1 VSSVSAASFSGEAL
15 APESIAAAFGGNLAT
30 ATVSAPSL
38 PLPESLGGSSMKLR
52 DGANVERSAPLFFVS
67 PTQVN
72 FLVPPMTAV
81 GEAVVTATSGD
92 GAVAI
97 RPALIASVA
106 PGLFSAD
113 ASGRGLASGVLL
125 RVRAD
130 GAQVYE
136 PIARFDAAQNRLVA
150 VPIDLGPAGDQVFL
164 ILFGTGLRFRGA
176 LSAVSA
182 TVDGVSSEVLFAAE
196 QEALAGVDQINLR
209 LPRTLAGRGDVEVAL
224 IVEGRRANA
233 VRVSFK

>member
-1 VSSVSAASFSGEAL
+1 
-15 APESIAAAFGGNLAT
+15 
-30 ATVSAPSL
+30 
-38 PLPESLGGSSMKLR
+38 
-52 DGANVERSAPLFFVS
+52 
-67 PTQVN
+67 
-72 FLVPPMTAV
+72 
-81 GEAVVTATSGD
+81 
-92 GAVAI
+92 
-97 RPALIASVA
+97 
-106 PGLFSAD
+106 
-113 ASGRGLASGVLL
+113 LL

-136 PIARFDAAQNRLVA
+136 PIGRFDAAQNRLVA

-164 ILFGTGLRFRGA
+164 ILFGTGFRFRGA